1 MRRCVLLT
9 LKPVFHVYARAAV
22 LAGLCALAA
31 CNTVHGFGEDLSTLG
46 GKIST
51 KAEQRTDKPSQ
62 P

>member
-1 MRRCVLLT
+1 MQP
-9 LKPVFHVYARAAV
+9 LKPVFHVYVRAAI

-31 CNTVHGFGEDLSTLG
+31 CNTVQGFGEDLSTLG